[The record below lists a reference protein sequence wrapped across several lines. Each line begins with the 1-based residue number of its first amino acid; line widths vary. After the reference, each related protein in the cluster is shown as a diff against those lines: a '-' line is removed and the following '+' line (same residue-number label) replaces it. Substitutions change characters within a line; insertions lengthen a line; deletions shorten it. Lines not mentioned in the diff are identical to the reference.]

1 MILKLFLSVLML
13 VIGCTPKTVNETQAV
28 LKVDTIDHD
37 VAEIKENENFKEFFQ
52 NFKSD
57 SLFQKQRIDS
67 PLTVIMS
74 EEDVEE
80 VTKQQVNYVSFNAKD
95 WDMEISVTTEK
106 MSKDTMNVILEG
118 IDTGTH
124 IEHLFAIRKSKWYLF
139 QIKNFSD

>member
-1 MILKLFLSVLML
+1 ML
-13 VIGCTPKTVNETQAV
+13 ELAQNAK
-28 LKVDTIDHD
+28 
-37 VAEIKENENFKEFFQ
+37 KENENFKEFFQ

-95 WDMEISVTTEK
+95 WHMEISVTTEK